1 MLNRNGRAMLAET
14 TEVTDS
20 LRHRFPSSP
29 GAVRWFAALLCLV
42 VIIAASD
49 KAFAQSRAVLGPG
62 DSIRVTVFQSPDL
75 TTEAR
80 ISERGA
86 QLLALVS
93 RARARAREGSPASSS
108 AAMLAAC
115 PMQMVVTSF
124 FTYCMVS

>member
-1 MLNRNGRAMLAET
+1 MLAET
-14 TEVTDS
+14 TEATDS

-42 VIIAASD
+42 VIAASD

-80 ISERGA
+80 ISEHGT
-86 QLLALVS
+86 LAFPLIGEIALGGFWFFSPVRNAKE
-93 RARARAREGSPASSS
+93 RA
-108 AAMLAAC
+108 
-115 PMQMVVTSF
+115 
-124 FTYCMVS
+124 